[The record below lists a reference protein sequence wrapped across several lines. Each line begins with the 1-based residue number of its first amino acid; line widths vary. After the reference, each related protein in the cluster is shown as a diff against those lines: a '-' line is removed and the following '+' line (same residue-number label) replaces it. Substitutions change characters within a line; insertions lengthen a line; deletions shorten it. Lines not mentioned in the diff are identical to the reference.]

1 MKFDIIDKFEQI
13 QQGIDD
19 VNFRLSRIESNTYTK
34 PQSRYMSVKQVQKE
48 LGKVTRK
55 TLDNWHRKGILKE
68 NYVGSG
74 VLYLTKD
81 IEKLTENQ

>member
-19 VNFRLSRIESNTYTK
+19 VNFRLSRIESNTYSK
-34 PQSRYMSVKQVQKE
+34 PQSRYMSVKQVQME

-55 TLDNWHRKGILKE
+55 TLDNWLLALSSY
-68 NYVGSG
+68 NY
-74 VLYLTKD
+74 
-81 IEKLTENQ
+81 I

>member
-19 VNFRLSRIESNTYTK
+19 VNFRLSRIESNTYSK

-55 TLDNWHRKGILKE
+55 TLDNWHKKE
-68 NYVGSG
+68 Y
-74 VLYLTKD
+74 
-81 IEKLTENQ
+81 